1 MMHIYGIEFICQI
14 SKAMDDKKNYK
25 TGDLITLEYNHDFCC
40 VE

>member
-1 MMHIYGIEFICQI
+1 MMKMYGTEFVCQI
-14 SKAMDDKKNYK
+14 SKTKDERKNYK